1 MLSESTVEEMDAMAE
16 RAAAESEMIDAER
29 LLQQSV
35 AHGMRSLAFV
45 LDAILTAGLV
55 VYILLMRGLSN
66 AVVPGLQQMWK
77 SGRNSLSA
85 APLLKRLNDS
95 LIHAGTIVGTILNM
109 PKSLSNFDDAA
120 VHSKARALMLLAVV
134 AGSIESFNHHATPA
148 MIGCLMKD
156 KIVRPT
162 LGKTI
167 QSFLADA
174 AHSVPVILME
184 SLTFVVIFGQGFFG
198 VVFRHVPV
206 NRYWIWCI
214 VSLLGMSSLLIRK
227 LRKTESIPS
236 ENAGEHDKLLE
247 STTSNEGRRNLDLEY
262 GSVDQRNHAGHTTA
276 DTPSNGSS
284 DESSNCAPRKS
295 IIQKCYLAVS
305 AYFDSLR
312 RWSDVLVLTIM
323 IMLLWRCRPVLT
335 VLHPLTASFEEMIS
349 AWVPLP
355 CLIIVGLAVAVI
367 VHIVFV
373 R

>member
-66 AVVPGLQQMWK
+66 VVIPGLQQMWT
-77 SGRNSLSA
+77 SGRNYPSSLSA
-85 APLLKRLNDS
+85 APLLERLQ
-95 LIHAGTIVGTILNM
+95 IAATIVGTILYM

-162 LGKTI
+162 LGETI

-184 SLTFVVIFGQGFFG
+184 SLIFVVIFGQGFFG

-227 LRKTESIPS
+227 LRKTESILS